1 MDKDGD
7 ALGSLPDLEADC
19 QRKALSFN
27 SQETFLVYSED
38 TRDNFPINS
47 TLVRNPEIDLS
58 TSFQNFL
65 ETEIVLSSNPSSI
78 NGEEFNGD
86 LDLPS
91 PVVVPITKFFP
102 ANLNIMEE
110 KKVEIAAK
118 WRKVKI

>member
-1 MDKDGD
+1 MDKDGN
-7 ALGSLPDLEADC
+7 ALGPLPDLEADC

-38 TRDNFPINS
+38 IRDNSPVNS

-65 ETEIVLSSNPSSI
+65 ETEIVFSSNPSSI
-78 NGEEFNGD
+78 NGEEFKGD
-86 LDLPS
+86 LSLPS

-102 ANLNIMEE
+102 AKFDIMEE
-110 KKVEIAAK
+110 KKAEVIAR
-118 WRKVKI
+118 W